1 MKRFMFANVIWPIGL
16 LVVTAGGTASAAEM
30 APTVCE
36 GQNETESSTDRP
48 RYGSPEAA
56 QKREVFGPVALIA
69 AGLSK
74 TCLND
79 EQRAAAEQLGKQVSE
94 KEKAVADARHAFR
107 SALVDQLKS
116 GRIDEGALKDEID
129 AVVKARTE
137 ASPVLRK
144 AIEDL
149 HGILDPGQRAALADA
164 IEAHMKEIG
173 KASGA
178 WLDAFA
184 KDLNLSDD
192 QKSRIRDVL
201 AKASPELEEE
211 RAGAAAAF
219 DAFKK
224 DDFSIE
230 KISPVARVSER
241 TRARAEGMVARAKEI
256 MAILTPD
263 QRADLAKKIES
274 AAREQVGTSQQ
285 GDQVQ
290 QSLVARRTGYRAG
303 AVGGWGGGVSASRTT
318 VRTGYAAGYPLV
330 GGYGPGVW

>member
-1 MKRFMFANVIWPIGL
+1 MKRFMLANVIWPIGL
-16 LVVTAGGTASAAEM
+16 LIVTAGSTATAAEP
-30 APTVCE
+30 APRVCE
-36 GQNETESSTDRP
+36 GQNETDSSADTP
-48 RYGSPEAA
+48 NQGSPEAA

-79 EQRAAAEQLGKQVSE
+79 EQRRAAEQLGEQVSE
-94 KEKAVADARHAFR
+94 KEKVVADARHAFR
-107 SALVDQLKS
+107 SALVDQLNS

-129 AVVKARTE
+129 AVVKARAE

-164 IEAHMKEIG
+164 IEAHMKEVSE
-173 KASGA
+173 ASGG

-184 KDLNLSDD
+184 RDLGLSDD

-201 AKASPELEEE
+201 AKAKPELEEE
-211 RAGAAAAF
+211 HASAAAAF

-224 DDFSIE
+224 DDFSME
-230 KISPVARVSER
+230 KISPVARVGER
-241 TRARAEGMVARAKEI
+241 TRARAERMVVRAREI
-256 MAILTPD
+256 MAILTPE

-290 QSLVARRTGYRAG
+290 QSIVARRTSYRAG
-303 AVGGWGGGVSASRTT
+303 SVGGWGGGVSASRTT